1 MLPYLSLGPLLLQ
14 TPGFILL
21 LSGWISLTLI
31 EKEAQRL
38 KLNQALVY
46 NLVFWGLVAGIIGA
60 RLAYAARYLN
70 IYLDDPLSLVAL
82 NFNTLSPQGGLIIG
96 LLAAAIYGWRVQLP
110 LRTTLDALA
119 PGLAAFMIAWG
130 IAHLLSGAAFG
141 SPTDLPWA
149 IYLWE
154 ANRHPTQIYEIVLAI
169 AVFLVVRKRPL
180 DRPGTGLNF
189 LLTVALLSS
198 SRLFLEAFRGD
209 SLLWVD
215 GIRTAQVVSLG
226 ILLICLWLI
235 KASILPPHKK

>member
-1 MLPYLSLGPLLLQ
+1 M
-14 TPGFILL
+14 
-21 LSGWISLTLI
+21 
-31 EKEAQRL
+31 
-38 KLNQALVY
+38 
-46 NLVFWGLVAGIIGA
+46 VFWGLVAGIIGA